1 MGFYIFERLV
11 AVKPRT
17 KTNFGYGAS
26 CRKKGKRSNSAL
38 WQENGSEGLPG
49 AKNG

>member
-26 CRKKGKRSNSAL
+26 CRKKGKRSNYRPLAGKRLRRASR
-38 WQENGSEGLPG
+38 G
-49 AKNG
+49 